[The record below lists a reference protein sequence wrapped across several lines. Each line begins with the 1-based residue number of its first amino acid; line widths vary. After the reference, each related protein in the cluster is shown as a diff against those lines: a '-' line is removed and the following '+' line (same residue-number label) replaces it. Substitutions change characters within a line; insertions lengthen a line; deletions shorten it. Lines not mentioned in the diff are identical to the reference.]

1 MRLSIFFNISRPCVP
16 MLKQSNIKDIIC
28 MILYNTDI
36 TIIFIISVF
45 NFLFIFFS
53 FRWVL
58 EAMQLQLNMDK
69 EHEKVEN
76 LSPYAIRQLLQKI
89 LTVKDWAQ
97 KEQ

>member
-1 MRLSIFFNISRPCVP
+1 MYVKTIEYKRHNLY
-16 MLKQSNIKDIIC
+16 DIIQ
-28 MILYNTDI
+28 YRYHNN
-36 TIIFIISVF
+36 FHYFS
-45 NFLFIFFS
+45 FLFFIHIFFS